1 MPPNIVHWTLWRRKL
16 FHRFGAEKTTKRNK
30 AARLPIR
37 SLVTHW
43 PHRCCGTC
51 GVLGNRYLADRRRRR
66 RNVSPM
72 RALFFSSVF
81 FLHSAIVPSYSGR
94 AESILQGLRVTLMIQ
109 FASRFTLKVLG
120 AHARLLWTAFAEV
133 RFFSFSAVPQSHCPS
148 PALLLSLLSGAICFR
163 PFGPLSLFW
172 RPGRT
177 ILREVLSCAPVNIRG
192 DIHGYC
198 R

>member
-1 MPPNIVHWTLWRRKL
+1 
-16 FHRFGAEKTTKRNK
+16 
-30 AARLPIR
+30 
-37 SLVTHW
+37 
-43 PHRCCGTC
+43 
-51 GVLGNRYLADRRRRR
+51 
-66 RNVSPM
+66 
-72 RALFFSSVF
+72 
-81 FLHSAIVPSYSGR
+81 
-94 AESILQGLRVTLMIQ
+94 MIQ

-133 RFFSFSAVPQSHCPS
+133 RFFSFSAVPQSHCPW
-148 PALLLSLLSGAICFR
+148 PALLFSLLSGAICFR

-192 DIHGYC
+192 DIRDYC